1 MVSLNACCIL
11 KEAKNFTAQNT
22 HLFPVSLFKNFRFLF
37 SNTSP
42 PPGFVGALIIV
53 DNSALWLFLFTRN
66 CSTFEEKISLKGSFW
81 SNGLTQTAVCCWY
94 SQRRAPR
101 LQRKLARA
109 QARVLHPSSVARM
122 VHERVKSKA
131 PMLQTDAMYTYL
143 GTYNMWEYVST
154 NWYLLCR
161 LWRSMRMLY
170 IQEKSQNLL
179 NSFGKLEIIKLSSD
193 CMSNRICNSI
203 C

>member
-1 MVSLNACCIL
+1 MQHIWG
-11 KEAKNFTAQNT
+11 KNFTKRI
-22 HLFPVSLFKNFRFLF
+22 L
-37 SNTSP
+37 
-42 PPGFVGALIIV
+42 LIQW
-53 DNSALWLFLFTRN
+53 SHSN
-66 CSTFEEKISLKGSFW
+66 CSLLLIFA
-81 SNGLTQTAVCCWY
+81 Q
-94 SQRRAPR
+94 RAPR

-109 QARVLHPSSVARM
+109 QARAPQPSSVARV

-193 CMSNRICNSI
+193 CMSDRICNSI
-203 C
+203 CWYCGFNVCRF